1 MALYNKYG
9 KSDDETIAR
18 IAAEL
23 GKNVKDTREIIT
35 AGLRNMSYAEFY
47 RQYADEDGESSAEDV
62 TRDDT
67 TDPAKMFFDEWRA
80 DAVFDRYEKLDIRE
94 RSMIADHL
102 GFCRECH
109 GVLENGTNENGEKIL
124 LFRQKKAYADLALQH
139 TLSSPD
145 TAYRIVHKAYD
156 KILVE
161 LAIDEYIHIVELRRK
176 KKTKTE
182 IVYEYCADHNNDWG
196 EIHYTPGDDDYD
208 VTRYVYAV
216 RSINSMLASINSLF
230 SFLGWYELRVKSLK
244 VQQQVFCPEE
254 KEMTKAEY
262 ERLCRTA
269 ERKQNERLCL
279 ILQTICGT
287 GIRVSEL
294 QFITVEAV
302 RKGEATVSLKGKTRS
317 IFIVR
322 DLQKK
327 LLRYISEQHIM
338 TGAIFI
344 TRTGKPMS
352 RTNIWREMKSLCIE
366 AEVNPEK
373 VFPHNLRH
381 LFARV
386 FYGIEKDIA
395 KLADILGHSSINTTR
410 IYIISTGTEH
420 RQRMERMRLIL

>member
-1 MALYNKYG
+1 MKNDDWKQDLYRYRLAPAPPKKDDFQDYIDLYFAEKDEKYLSWFLHYYEPTLNTQMMTAVQEYSMRGHFVDMKQAAVYGILKALSNYDISLGVPFLVYKEYYVKNEIDDYIRTMRTGYTVQSNDEYKLLRRAMALYNKYG

-102 GFCRECH
+102 
-109 GVLENGTNENGEKIL
+109 
-124 LFRQKKAYADLALQH
+124 
-139 TLSSPD
+139 
-145 TAYRIVHKAYD
+145 AYRIVHKAYD

-208 VTRYVYAV
+208 VTRYVYAD
-216 RSINSMLASINSLF
+216 
-230 SFLGWYELRVKSLK
+230 K
-244 VQQQVFCPEE
+244 
-254 KEMTKAEY
+254 
-262 ERLCRTA
+262 
-269 ERKQNERLCL
+269 
-279 ILQTICGT
+279 
-287 GIRVSEL
+287 
-294 QFITVEAV
+294 
-302 RKGEATVSLKGKTRS
+302 KGGFFFAAAGDW
-317 IFIVR
+317 IVR
-322 DLQKK
+322 QATK
-327 LLRYISEQHIM
+327 EQFPQTAVIP
-338 TGAIFI
+338 I
-344 TRTGKPMS
+344 TK
-352 RTNIWREMKSLCIE
+352 I
-366 AEVNPEK
+366 
-373 VFPHNLRH
+373 
-381 LFARV
+381 
-386 FYGIEKDIA
+386 
-395 KLADILGHSSINTTR
+395 
-410 IYIISTGTEH
+410 
-420 RQRMERMRLIL
+420 

>member
-1 MALYNKYG
+1 MKNDDWKQGLYRYRLTPAPPKKDDFQDYIDLYFAEKDEKYFSWFLHYYEPTLNTQMMTAVQEYSMRGHFVDMKQAAVYGIQKALSNYDISLGVPFLVYKEYYVKNEIDDYIRTMRTGYTVQSGDEYKLLRKAMALYNKYG

-62 TRDDT
+62 TRDDS
-67 TDPAKMFFDEWRA
+67 TDPTKMFFNKWRA

-109 GVLENGTNENGEKIL
+109 GVLENGTGENGESVL
-124 LFRQKKAYADLALQH
+124 MFRQKKAYADLALQH

-182 IVYEYCADHNNDWG
+182 IVYEYCADHNNNWG

-208 VTRYVYAV
+208 VTRYVYAD
-216 RSINSMLASINSLF
+216 
-230 SFLGWYELRVKSLK
+230 K
-244 VQQQVFCPEE
+244 
-254 KEMTKAEY
+254 
-262 ERLCRTA
+262 
-269 ERKQNERLCL
+269 
-279 ILQTICGT
+279 
-287 GIRVSEL
+287 
-294 QFITVEAV
+294 
-302 RKGEATVSLKGKTRS
+302 KGEFFFAAAGDW
-317 IFIVR
+317 IVR
-322 DLQKK
+322 QATK
-327 LLRYISEQHIM
+327 EQFPQTVVIP
-338 TGAIFI
+338 I
-344 TRTGKPMS
+344 TK
-352 RTNIWREMKSLCIE
+352 I
-366 AEVNPEK
+366 
-373 VFPHNLRH
+373 
-381 LFARV
+381 
-386 FYGIEKDIA
+386 
-395 KLADILGHSSINTTR
+395 
-410 IYIISTGTEH
+410 
-420 RQRMERMRLIL
+420 

>member
-1 MALYNKYG
+1 MKNDDWKQDLYRYRLTPAPPKKDDFQDYIDLYFAEKDEKYFSWFLHYYEPTLNTQMMTAVQEYSMRGHFVDMKQAAVYGIQKALSNYDISLGVPFLVYKEYYVKNEIDDYIRTMRTGYTVQSGDEYKLLRKAMALYNKYG

-62 TRDDT
+62 TRDDS
-67 TDPAKMFFDEWRA
+67 TDPTKMFFNKWRA

-109 GVLENGTNENGEKIL
+109 GVLENGTGENGESVL
-124 LFRQKKAYADLALQH
+124 MFRQKKAYADLALQH

-182 IVYEYCADHNNDWG
+182 IVYEYCADHNNNWG

-208 VTRYVYAV
+208 VTRYVYAD
-216 RSINSMLASINSLF
+216 
-230 SFLGWYELRVKSLK
+230 K
-244 VQQQVFCPEE
+244 
-254 KEMTKAEY
+254 
-262 ERLCRTA
+262 
-269 ERKQNERLCL
+269 
-279 ILQTICGT
+279 
-287 GIRVSEL
+287 
-294 QFITVEAV
+294 
-302 RKGEATVSLKGKTRS
+302 KGEFFFAAAGDW
-317 IFIVR
+317 IVR
-322 DLQKK
+322 QATK
-327 LLRYISEQHIM
+327 EQFPQTAVIP
-338 TGAIFI
+338 I
-344 TRTGKPMS
+344 TK
-352 RTNIWREMKSLCIE
+352 I
-366 AEVNPEK
+366 
-373 VFPHNLRH
+373 
-381 LFARV
+381 
-386 FYGIEKDIA
+386 
-395 KLADILGHSSINTTR
+395 
-410 IYIISTGTEH
+410 
-420 RQRMERMRLIL
+420 

>member
-1 MALYNKYG
+1 MKNDDWKQDLYRYRLAPAPPKKDDFQDYIDLYFAEKDEKYLSWFLHYYEPTLNTQMMTAVQEYSMRGHFVDMKQAAVYGILKALSNYDISLGVPFLVYKEYYVKNEIDDYIRTMRTGYTVQSNDEYKLLRRAMALYNKYG

-47 RQYADEDGESSAEDV
+47 RQYADEDGESSVEDV

-208 VTRYVYAV
+208 VTRYVYAD
-216 RSINSMLASINSLF
+216 
-230 SFLGWYELRVKSLK
+230 K
-244 VQQQVFCPEE
+244 
-254 KEMTKAEY
+254 
-262 ERLCRTA
+262 
-269 ERKQNERLCL
+269 
-279 ILQTICGT
+279 
-287 GIRVSEL
+287 
-294 QFITVEAV
+294 
-302 RKGEATVSLKGKTRS
+302 KGGFFFAAAGDW
-317 IFIVR
+317 IVR
-322 DLQKK
+322 QATK
-327 LLRYISEQHIM
+327 EQFPQTAVIP
-338 TGAIFI
+338 I
-344 TRTGKPMS
+344 TK
-352 RTNIWREMKSLCIE
+352 I
-366 AEVNPEK
+366 
-373 VFPHNLRH
+373 
-381 LFARV
+381 
-386 FYGIEKDIA
+386 
-395 KLADILGHSSINTTR
+395 
-410 IYIISTGTEH
+410 
-420 RQRMERMRLIL
+420 

>member
-1 MALYNKYG
+1 MKNDDWKEDIYRYRLTPAPPKKDDFQEYIALYFAEKDEKYFTWFLHYYEPTLNTQMMTAVQEYSMRGHFVDMKQASVYGILKALANYDISLGVPFLVYKEYYVKNEIDDYIRTMRTGYTVQSSDEYKLLRKAMALYNKYG

-80 DAVFDRYEKLDIRE
+80 NAVFDRYEKLDIRE

-109 GVLENGTNENGEKIL
+109 GVLENETDENGESVL
-124 LFRQKKAYADLALQH
+124 MFRQKKAYADLALQH
-139 TLSSPD
+139 TLSSLD

-208 VTRYVYAV
+208 VTHYVYADKKGGF
-216 RSINSMLASINSLF
+216 LF
-230 SFLGWYELRVKSLK
+230 AAAG
-244 VQQQVFCPEE
+244 
-254 KEMTKAEY
+254 
-262 ERLCRTA
+262 ER
-269 ERKQNERLCL
+269 
-279 ILQTICGT
+279 
-287 GIRVSEL
+287 
-294 QFITVEAV
+294 
-302 RKGEATVSLKGKTRS
+302 
-317 IFIVR
+317 IVR
-322 DLQKK
+322 QAAK
-327 LLRYISEQHIM
+327 EQ
-338 TGAIFI
+338 
-344 TRTGKPMS
+344 
-352 RTNIWREMKSLCIE
+352 
-366 AEVNPEK
+366 
-373 VFPHNLRH
+373 FPQ
-381 LFARV
+381 
-386 FYGIEKDIA
+386 
-395 KLADILGHSSINTTR
+395 TTV
-410 IYIISTGTEH
+410 IPVTKI
-420 RQRMERMRLIL
+420 